1 MIGIRNIG
9 KSFGEEDLK
18 LSRLEKLPEMY
29 SKEVVETKVPK
40 NNTLIDISTFIK
52 SRIPDVAKYL
62 SDCLI
67 SIDGTKNLIASGIVG
82 LKSKIEV
89 KYVSFNSK

>member
-1 MIGIRNIG
+1 MMIGIRNIG

-40 NNTLIDISTFIK
+40 NNTLIAISTFIK
-52 SRIPDVAKYL
+52 SRIPDDTKYL
-62 SDCLI
+62 KICLI
-67 SIDGTKNLIASGIVG
+67 SIEETNNLIESGILG
-82 LKSKIEV
+82 L
-89 KYVSFNSK
+89 NSKVELK